1 MLNVHAN
8 LSAECPTTLSS
19 CEELVLRLEQ
29 MQALLKTEPEEADD
43 EIVDIVTVTPPCQKL
58 KVKEE
63 EQEADAEP
71 KFFLGPCMSAQFV
84 SETAQQVRSLSGV
97 LEVKMQGELI
107 NSTNNILLLSCF

>member
-1 MLNVHAN
+1 MNR
-8 LSAECPTTLSS
+8 SAECPTTLSS

-43 EIVDIVTVTPPCQKL
+43 KVVDIVTVTPPCQKL

-71 KFFLGPCMSAQFV
+71 KFFLGPCVSAQFV
-84 SETAQQVRSLSGV
+84 GETAQQVRNLSGV
-97 LEVKMQGELI
+97 LEVKMQGRVDEF
-107 NSTNNILLLSCF
+107 NQ

>member
-1 MLNVHAN
+1 MNV
-8 LSAECPTTLSS
+8 SAECPTTLSS

-71 KFFLGPCMSAQFV
+71 KFFLGPCMSTQFV
-84 SETAQQVRSLSGV
+84 SETAQQVRNFYGV
-97 LEVKMQGELI
+97 LEVKMLI
-107 NSTNNILLLSCF
+107 KLMNNILLLTCF